1 MNLEQ
6 EIKQKAFRSEQ
17 SKLIVNLIYT
27 YNQLK
32 SRIATV
38 LKDEGVTMQ
47 QYNVLRIV
55 NGAGAEGIT
64 TSEIRERMLD
74 KMSDASRMVDRLET
88 MELLIKQRDR
98 DDRRVLHIFLT
109 ERGQALVQRLM
120 EQETIDQLASG
131 VKEES
136 AQQLNEL
143 LDALELHCNR
153 LFQIIDQCIGRAV
166 VLVWHTAT
174 SKFS

>member
-1 MNLEQ
+1 MDLER

-38 LKDEGVTMQ
+38 LKNEGVTMQ

-55 NGAGAEGIT
+55 NGAGKEGIT

-88 MELLIKQRDR
+88 MGLLLKQRDR
-98 DDRRVLHIFLT
+98 DDRRVLHVFLT
-109 ERGQALVQRLM
+109 DKGQDLVHRLM
-120 EQETIDQLASG
+120 KQDTIDQLASG
-131 VKEES
+131 VKEEN

-143 LDALELHCNR
+143 LDS
-153 LFQIIDQCIGRAV
+153 FRAS
-166 VLVWHTAT
+166 L
-174 SKFS
+174 

>member
-1 MNLEQ
+1 MDLEH

-38 LKDEGVTMQ
+38 LKNEGVTMQ

-55 NGAGAEGIT
+55 NGAGKEGIT

-88 MELLIKQRDR
+88 MGLLLKQRDR
-98 DDRRVLHIFLT
+98 DDRRVLHVFLT
-109 ERGQALVQRLM
+109 DKGQDLVHRLM
-120 EQETIDQLASG
+120 KQDTIDQLASG
-131 VKEES
+131 VKEEN

-143 LDALELHCNR
+143 LDS
-153 LFQIIDQCIGRAV
+153 FRAS
-166 VLVWHTAT
+166 L
-174 SKFS
+174 

>member
-1 MNLEQ
+1 MDLER

-38 LKDEGVTMQ
+38 LKNEGVTMQ

-55 NGAGAEGIT
+55 NGAGEEGIT

-74 KMSDASRMVDRLET
+74 KMSDASRMVDRLEI
-88 MELLIKQRDR
+88 MQLVLKQRDR
-98 DDRRVLHIFLT
+98 DDRRVLHVFLT
-109 ERGQALVQRLM
+109 EKGKGLVFRLM

-143 LDALELHCNR
+143 LDA
-153 LFQIIDQCIGRAV
+153 FRAS
-166 VLVWHTAT
+166 L
-174 SKFS
+174 

>member
-38 LKDEGVTMQ
+38 LKNEGITMQ

-55 NGAGAEGIT
+55 NGSGEEGIT

-74 KMSDASRMVDRLET
+74 KMSDASRMVDRLEA
-88 MELLIKQRDR
+88 MQLVVNRRDR
-98 DDRRVLHIFLT
+98 DDRRVIHVFLT
-109 ERGQALVQRLM
+109 EKGQRLVFRLM
-120 EQETIDQLASG
+120 EQETIDQLANG

-136 AQQLNEL
+136 AQQLNKL
-143 LDALELHCNR
+143 LDA
-153 LFQIIDQCIGRAV
+153 FRAS
-166 VLVWHTAT
+166 L
-174 SKFS
+174 

>member
-32 SRIATV
+32 RRIATV
-38 LKDEGVTMQ
+38 LKNEGVTMQ

-55 NGAGAEGIT
+55 NGSGEEGIT

-74 KMSDASRMVDRLET
+74 KMSDASRMVDRLES
-88 MELLIKQRDR
+88 MELLLKQRDR
-98 DDRRVLHIFLT
+98 DDRRVLHVFLT
-109 ERGQALVQRLM
+109 EKGQALVQRLM
-120 EQETIDQLASG
+120 QQDTIDQLASG

-136 AQQLNEL
+136 AQQLNKL
-143 LDALELHCNR
+143 LDS
-153 LFQIIDQCIGRAV
+153 FRAS
-166 VLVWHTAT
+166 L
-174 SKFS
+174 

>member
-38 LKDEGVTMQ
+38 LKNEGVTMQ

-55 NGAGAEGIT
+55 KGAGKEGIT

-88 MELLIKQRDR
+88 MGLLLKQRDR
-98 DDRRVLHIFLT
+98 DDRRVLHVFLT
-109 ERGQALVQRLM
+109 DKGQDLVHRLM
-120 EQETIDQLASG
+120 KQDTIDQLASG
-131 VKEES
+131 VKEEN

-143 LDALELHCNR
+143 LDS
-153 LFQIIDQCIGRAV
+153 FRAS
-166 VLVWHTAT
+166 L
-174 SKFS
+174 

>member
-32 SRIATV
+32 GRIAAV
-38 LKDEGVTMQ
+38 LKNEGVTMQ

-55 NGAGAEGIT
+55 NGSGEEGIT

-88 MELLIKQRDR
+88 MQLVEKQRDR
-98 DDRRVLHIFLT
+98 DDRRVLHVFLT
-109 ERGQALVQRLM
+109 EKGQSLVYRLM

-131 VKEES
+131 VNEES

-143 LDALELHCNR
+143 LDA
-153 LFQIIDQCIGRAV
+153 FRAS
-166 VLVWHTAT
+166 L
-174 SKFS
+174 

>member
-38 LKDEGVTMQ
+38 LKNEGVTMQ

-55 NGAGAEGIT
+55 NGSGEEGIT

-74 KMSDASRMVDRLET
+74 KMSDASRMVDRLES
-88 MELLIKQRDR
+88 MELLLKQRDR
-98 DDRRVLHIFLT
+98 DDRRVLHVFLT
-109 ERGQALVQRLM
+109 EKGQALVQRLM
-120 EQETIDQLASG
+120 QQDTIEQLASG

-136 AQQLNEL
+136 AQQLNKL
-143 LDALELHCNR
+143 LDS
-153 LFQIIDQCIGRAV
+153 FRAS
-166 VLVWHTAT
+166 L
-174 SKFS
+174 

>member
-17 SKLIVNLIYT
+17 AKLIVNLIYT

-32 SRIATV
+32 SRIAIV

-55 NGAGAEGIT
+55 NGSGEEGIT

-74 KMSDASRMVDRLET
+74 KMSDASRMVDRLESMGFVT
-88 MELLIKQRDR
+88 KQRDR
-98 DDRRVLHIFLT
+98 NDRRILHIFLT
-109 ERGQALVQRLM
+109 EIGKTLVQRLM
-120 EQETIDQLASG
+120 ERETIDQLAHG
-131 VKEES
+131 VEEES

-143 LDALELHCNR
+143 LDA
-153 LFQIIDQCIGRAV
+153 FRAS
-166 VLVWHTAT
+166 L
-174 SKFS
+174 

>member
-38 LKDEGVTMQ
+38 LKNEGITMQ

-55 NGAGAEGIT
+55 NGSGEEGIT

-74 KMSDASRMVDRLET
+74 KMSDASRMVDRLEA
-88 MELLIKQRDR
+88 MQLVVKRRDR
-98 DDRRVLHIFLT
+98 DDRRVIHEFLT
-109 ERGQALVQRLM
+109 EKGHRLVFRLM
-120 EQETIDQLASG
+120 EQETIDQLANG

-136 AQQLNEL
+136 AQQLNKL
-143 LDALELHCNR
+143 LDA
-153 LFQIIDQCIGRAV
+153 FRAS
-166 VLVWHTAT
+166 L
-174 SKFS
+174 

>member
-1 MNLEQ
+1 MDLEQ

-38 LKDEGVTMQ
+38 LKNEGVTMQ

-55 NGAGAEGIT
+55 NGSGEEGIT

-74 KMSDASRMVDRLET
+74 KMSDASRMVDRLESL
-88 MELLIKQRDR
+88 ELLLKQRDR
-98 DDRRVLHIFLT
+98 DDRRVLHVFLT
-109 ERGQALVQRLM
+109 EKGQALVQRLM
-120 EQETIDQLASG
+120 QQDTIDQLASG

-136 AQQLNEL
+136 AQQLNKL
-143 LDALELHCNR
+143 LDS
-153 LFQIIDQCIGRAV
+153 FRAS
-166 VLVWHTAT
+166 L
-174 SKFS
+174 

>member
-32 SRIATV
+32 SRIATA

-88 MELLIKQRDR
+88 MELLLKQRDR

-120 EQETIDQLASG
+120 EQDTIDQLASG

-136 AQQLNEL
+136 ALQLNEL
-143 LDALELHCNR
+143 LDA
-153 LFQIIDQCIGRAV
+153 FRAS
-166 VLVWHTAT
+166 L
-174 SKFS
+174 

>member
-38 LKDEGVTMQ
+38 LKNEGVTMQ

-55 NGAGAEGIT
+55 NGAGKEGIT

-74 KMSDASRMVDRLET
+74 KMSDASRLVDRLET
-88 MELLIKQRDR
+88 MGLLLKQRDR
-98 DDRRVLHIFLT
+98 DDRRVLHVCLT
-109 ERGQALVQRLM
+109 DKGQDLVHRLM
-120 EQETIDQLASG
+120 KQDTIDQLASG
-131 VKEES
+131 VKEEN

-143 LDALELHCNR
+143 LDS
-153 LFQIIDQCIGRAV
+153 FRAS
-166 VLVWHTAT
+166 L
-174 SKFS
+174 

>member
-1 MNLEQ
+1 MNLEK

-17 SKLIVNLIYT
+17 SKLIVNIIYT

-38 LKDEGVTMQ
+38 LKNEGITMQ

-55 NGAGAEGIT
+55 NGSGEEGIT

-74 KMSDASRMVDRLET
+74 KMSDASRMVDRLEA
-88 MELLIKQRDR
+88 MQLVLKRRDR
-98 DDRRVLHIFLT
+98 DDRRVIHVFLT
-109 ERGQALVQRLM
+109 EKGQRLVFRLM
-120 EQETIDQLASG
+120 EQETIDQLANG

-136 AQQLNEL
+136 AQQLNKL
-143 LDALELHCNR
+143 LDA
-153 LFQIIDQCIGRAV
+153 FRAS
-166 VLVWHTAT
+166 L
-174 SKFS
+174 

>member
-38 LKDEGVTMQ
+38 LKNEGVTMQ

-55 NGAGAEGIT
+55 NGSGEEGIT

-74 KMSDASRMVDRLET
+74 KMSDASRMVDRLEA
-88 MELLIKQRDR
+88 MQLVVKRRDR
-98 DDRRVLHIFLT
+98 DDRRVIHVFLT
-109 ERGQALVQRLM
+109 EKGQRLVFRLM
-120 EQETIDQLASG
+120 EQETIDQLANG

-136 AQQLNEL
+136 AQQLNKL
-143 LDALELHCNR
+143 LDA
-153 LFQIIDQCIGRAV
+153 FRAS
-166 VLVWHTAT
+166 L
-174 SKFS
+174 

>member
-32 SRIATV
+32 GRIAAV
-38 LKDEGVTMQ
+38 LKNEGVTMQ

-55 NGAGAEGIT
+55 NGSGEEGIT

-88 MELLIKQRDR
+88 MQLVEKQRDR
-98 DDRRVLHIFLT
+98 DDRRVLHVFLT
-109 ERGQALVQRLM
+109 EKGQSLVYRLM

-131 VKEES
+131 VNEES

-143 LDALELHCNR
+143 LDAC
-153 LFQIIDQCIGRAV
+153 RAS
-166 VLVWHTAT
+166 L
-174 SKFS
+174 

>member
-38 LKDEGVTMQ
+38 LKNEGVTMQ

-55 NGAGAEGIT
+55 NGSGQEGIT

-74 KMSDASRMVDRLET
+74 KMSDASRMVDRLEA
-88 MELLIKQRDR
+88 MQLVVKRRDR
-98 DDRRVLHIFLT
+98 DDRRVIHVFLT
-109 ERGQALVQRLM
+109 EKGQRLVFRLM
-120 EQETIDQLASG
+120 EQETIDQLANG

-136 AQQLNEL
+136 AQQLNKL
-143 LDALELHCNR
+143 LDA
-153 LFQIIDQCIGRAV
+153 FRAS
-166 VLVWHTAT
+166 L
-174 SKFS
+174 

>member
-38 LKDEGVTMQ
+38 LKNEGVTMQ
-47 QYNVLRIV
+47 QYNVLHIV
-55 NGAGAEGIT
+55 NGSGEEGIT

-74 KMSDASRMVDRLET
+74 KMSDASRMVDRLES
-88 MELLIKQRDR
+88 MELLLKQRDR
-98 DDRRVLHIFLT
+98 DDRRVLHVFLT
-109 ERGQALVQRLM
+109 EKGQALVQRLM
-120 EQETIDQLASG
+120 QQDTIDQLASG

-136 AQQLNEL
+136 AQQLNKL
-143 LDALELHCNR
+143 LDS
-153 LFQIIDQCIGRAV
+153 FRAS
-166 VLVWHTAT
+166 L
-174 SKFS
+174 

>member
-38 LKDEGVTMQ
+38 LKNEGITMQ

-55 NGAGAEGIT
+55 NGSGEEGIT

-74 KMSDASRMVDRLET
+74 KMSDASRMVDRLEA
-88 MELLIKQRDR
+88 MQLVVKRRDR
-98 DDRRVLHIFLT
+98 NDRRVIHVFLT
-109 ERGQALVQRLM
+109 EKGQRLVFRLM
-120 EQETIDQLASG
+120 EQETIDQLANG

-136 AQQLNEL
+136 AQQLNKL
-143 LDALELHCNR
+143 LDA
-153 LFQIIDQCIGRAV
+153 FRAS
-166 VLVWHTAT
+166 L
-174 SKFS
+174 

>member
-1 MNLEQ
+1 
-6 EIKQKAFRSEQ
+6 
-17 SKLIVNLIYT
+17 
-27 YNQLK
+27 
-32 SRIATV
+32 
-38 LKDEGVTMQ
+38 MQ

-143 LDALELHCNR
+143 LDA
-153 LFQIIDQCIGRAV
+153 FRAS
-166 VLVWHTAT
+166 L
-174 SKFS
+174 

>member
-32 SRIATV
+32 SRIAAV

-143 LDALELHCNR
+143 LDD
-153 LFQIIDQCIGRAV
+153 FRAS
-166 VLVWHTAT
+166 L
-174 SKFS
+174 

>member
-38 LKDEGVTMQ
+38 LKNEGVTMQ

-55 NGAGAEGIT
+55 KGAGKEGIT

-88 MELLIKQRDR
+88 MELLLKKRDR
-98 DDRRVLHIFLT
+98 DDRRVLHVFLT
-109 ERGQALVQRLM
+109 EKWRALVHRLM
-120 EQETIDQLASG
+120 EQDTIDQLASG

-143 LDALELHCNR
+143 LDS
-153 LFQIIDQCIGRAV
+153 FRAS
-166 VLVWHTAT
+166 L
-174 SKFS
+174 

>member
-38 LKDEGVTMQ
+38 LKNEGITMQ

-55 NGAGAEGIT
+55 NGSGEEGIT

-74 KMSDASRMVDRLET
+74 KMSDASRMVDRLEA
-88 MELLIKQRDR
+88 MQLVVKRRDR
-98 DDRRVLHIFLT
+98 DDRRVIHVFLT
-109 ERGQALVQRLM
+109 EKGQRLVFRLM
-120 EQETIDQLASG
+120 EQETIDQLANG

-136 AQQLNEL
+136 AQQLNKL
-143 LDALELHCNR
+143 VDA
-153 LFQIIDQCIGRAV
+153 FRAS
-166 VLVWHTAT
+166 L
-174 SKFS
+174 

>member
-38 LKDEGVTMQ
+38 LKNEGITMQ

-55 NGAGAEGIT
+55 NGSGEEGIT

-74 KMSDASRMVDRLET
+74 KMSDASRMVDRLEA
-88 MELLIKQRDR
+88 MQLVVKRRDR
-98 DDRRVLHIFLT
+98 DDRRVIHVFLT
-109 ERGQALVQRLM
+109 EKGQRLVFRLM
-120 EQETIDQLASG
+120 EKETIDQLANG

-136 AQQLNEL
+136 AQQLNKL
-143 LDALELHCNR
+143 LDA
-153 LFQIIDQCIGRAV
+153 FRAS
-166 VLVWHTAT
+166 L
-174 SKFS
+174 

>member
-38 LKDEGVTMQ
+38 LKNEGITMQ

-55 NGAGAEGIT
+55 NGSGEEGIT

-74 KMSDASRMVDRLET
+74 KMSDASRMVDRLES
-88 MELLIKQRDR
+88 MELLLKQRDR
-98 DDRRVLHIFLT
+98 DDRRVLHVFLT
-109 ERGQALVQRLM
+109 EKGQALVQRLM
-120 EQETIDQLASG
+120 QQDTIDQLASG

-136 AQQLNEL
+136 AQQLNKL
-143 LDALELHCNR
+143 LDS
-153 LFQIIDQCIGRAV
+153 FRAS
-166 VLVWHTAT
+166 L
-174 SKFS
+174 

>member
-109 ERGQALVQRLM
+109 EMGQALVQRLM
-120 EQETIDQLASG
+120 
-131 VKEES
+131 
-136 AQQLNEL
+136 
-143 LDALELHCNR
+143 
-153 LFQIIDQCIGRAV
+153 
-166 VLVWHTAT
+166 
-174 SKFS
+174 

>member
-38 LKDEGVTMQ
+38 LKNEGVTMQ

-55 NGAGAEGIT
+55 NGSGEEGIT

-74 KMSDASRMVDRLET
+74 KMSDASRMVDRLES
-88 MELLIKQRDR
+88 MELLLKQRDR
-98 DDRRVLHIFLT
+98 DDRRVLHVFLT
-109 ERGQALVQRLM
+109 EKGQALVQRLM
-120 EQETIDQLASG
+120 QQDTIDQLASG

-136 AQQLNEL
+136 AQQLNKL
-143 LDALELHCNR
+143 LDS
-153 LFQIIDQCIGRAV
+153 FRAS
-166 VLVWHTAT
+166 L
-174 SKFS
+174 

>member
-32 SRIATV
+32 GRIATV
-38 LKDEGVTMQ
+38 LKNEGVTMQ

-55 NGAGAEGIT
+55 NGSGEEGIT

-74 KMSDASRMVDRLET
+74 KMSDASRMVDRLEA
-88 MELLIKQRDR
+88 MQLVEKLRDR
-98 DDRRVLHIFLT
+98 DDRRVLHVFLT
-109 ERGQALVQRLM
+109 EKGQSLVYRLM

-131 VKEES
+131 VNEES

-143 LDALELHCNR
+143 LDA
-153 LFQIIDQCIGRAV
+153 FRAS
-166 VLVWHTAT
+166 L
-174 SKFS
+174 

>member
-38 LKDEGVTMQ
+38 LKNEGITMQ
-47 QYNVLRIV
+47 QYNVMRIV
-55 NGAGAEGIT
+55 NGSGEEGIT

-74 KMSDASRMVDRLET
+74 KMSDASRMVDRLEA
-88 MELLIKQRDR
+88 MQLVVKRRDR
-98 DDRRVLHIFLT
+98 DDRRVIHVFLT
-109 ERGQALVQRLM
+109 EKGQRLVFRLM
-120 EQETIDQLASG
+120 EQDTIDQLANG

-136 AQQLNEL
+136 AQQLNKL
-143 LDALELHCNR
+143 LDA
-153 LFQIIDQCIGRAV
+153 FRAS
-166 VLVWHTAT
+166 L
-174 SKFS
+174 

>member
-38 LKDEGVTMQ
+38 LKNEGVTMQ

-55 NGAGAEGIT
+55 NGSGEEGIT

-74 KMSDASRMVDRLET
+74 KMSDASRMVDRLES
-88 MELLIKQRDR
+88 MELLLKQRDR
-98 DDRRVLHIFLT
+98 DDRRILHVFLT
-109 ERGQALVQRLM
+109 EKGQALVQRLM
-120 EQETIDQLASG
+120 QQDTIDQLASG

-136 AQQLNEL
+136 AQQLNKL
-143 LDALELHCNR
+143 LDS
-153 LFQIIDQCIGRAV
+153 FRAS
-166 VLVWHTAT
+166 L
-174 SKFS
+174 

>member
-1 MNLEQ
+1 MDLEQ

-38 LKDEGVTMQ
+38 LKNEGVTMQ

-55 NGAGAEGIT
+55 NGSGEEGIT

-74 KMSDASRMVDRLET
+74 KMSDASRMVDRLES
-88 MELLIKQRDR
+88 MELLLKQRDR
-98 DDRRVLHIFLT
+98 DDRRVLHVFLT
-109 ERGQALVQRLM
+109 EKGQALVQRLM
-120 EQETIDQLASG
+120 QQDTIDQLASG

-136 AQQLNEL
+136 AQQLNKL
-143 LDALELHCNR
+143 LDS
-153 LFQIIDQCIGRAV
+153 FRAS
-166 VLVWHTAT
+166 L
-174 SKFS
+174 

>member
-38 LKDEGVTMQ
+38 LKNEEVTMQ

-55 NGAGAEGIT
+55 NGAGKEGIT

-74 KMSDASRMVDRLET
+74 KMSDASRLVDRLET
-88 MELLIKQRDR
+88 MGLLLKQRDR
-98 DDRRVLHIFLT
+98 DDRRVLHVCLT
-109 ERGQALVQRLM
+109 DKGQDLVHRLM
-120 EQETIDQLASG
+120 KQDTIDQLASG
-131 VKEES
+131 VKEEN

-143 LDALELHCNR
+143 LDS
-153 LFQIIDQCIGRAV
+153 FRAS
-166 VLVWHTAT
+166 L
-174 SKFS
+174 